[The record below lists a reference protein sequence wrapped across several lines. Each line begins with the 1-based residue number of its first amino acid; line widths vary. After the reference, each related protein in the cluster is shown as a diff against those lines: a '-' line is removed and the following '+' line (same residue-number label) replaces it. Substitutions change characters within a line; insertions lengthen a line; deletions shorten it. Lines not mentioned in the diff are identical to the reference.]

1 MKLHTR
7 IRSFLGFALVALG
20 LFSTGCPAETMTKII
35 KADHSIANALDKTE
49 KATWDF
55 YQTGVLDREDY
66 LFVNTALTDINDLS
80 RDFHSKARTYETFD
94 VSAKADL
101 LKLSSDIHST
111 IATRINDGSLRIKD
125 LEARRRWRAVADNI
139 YASWSLVVEII
150 SNAKPTAPAP
160 AEKGVI
166 Q

>member
-1 MKLHTR
+1 MRAYKTH
-7 IRSFLGFALVALG
+7 SLG
-20 LFSTGCPAETMTKII
+20 LIVCLMAFLATGCPAETMKKII

-55 YQTGVLDREDY
+55 YQTGVVDRDDY
-66 LFVNTALTDINDLS
+66 LFINTVLTDINDLS
-80 RDFHSKARTYETFD
+80 RDFNSKARTYETFD
-94 VSAKADL
+94 VSAKSDL

-111 IATRINDGSLRIKD
+111 IARRINDGSLRIKD
-125 LEARRRWRAVADNI
+125 LEARRKWRAIADNI

-150 SNAKPTAPAP
+150 SNAKPVEPVPAG
-160 AEKGVI
+160 EGVI